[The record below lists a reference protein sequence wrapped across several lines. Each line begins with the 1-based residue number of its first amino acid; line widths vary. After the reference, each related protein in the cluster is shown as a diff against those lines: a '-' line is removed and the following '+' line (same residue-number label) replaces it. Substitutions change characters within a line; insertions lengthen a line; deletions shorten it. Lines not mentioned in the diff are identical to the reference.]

1 VNLTETALKN
11 AHGVAVLV
19 TVLVVFGLVS
29 VLSLPVQLTPDIE
42 RPRITVEANW
52 RAAAAEEVE
61 SEILEPIEEE
71 LKGLP
76 GLKEMTGS
84 AGQGGAYID
93 MQFALQTDLLSTR
106 MDIIDR
112 LNRIPPLPR
121 DADPPVTRM
130 GGGRGGDTNL
140 NLIWLYIQLDKNNP
154 NTIESYQKLIEDSVL
169 PAFDAIPGV
178 SRTVLDAN
186 SPLQLQIDIDPY
198 RAAELGISLPHVF
211 NMAATPLDV
220 SGGFVE
226 LGRRQ
231 YTLRFA
237 GKYKPEELEQLVLT
251 WREDKPIYLGDIADV
266 SIDRGIRRSF
276 TVQNGRPAL
285 AIQVDREPGANVLE
299 TLGRV
304 KAVAADL
311 RDGILARNQLRIE
324 PSFDPSVFIN
334 RAIALVSGNLVA
346 GVMLTV
352 AVLWWFLRRATA
364 TVIIAATIPISL
376 LSTFIVL
383 NLTGRSINVISLAG
397 LAFSVG
403 MVVDAAI
410 VVLENVVRLR
420 ESGESRFAAALK
432 GATQVWP
439 ALFASTL
446 TTVAIFL
453 PVIFIEDVEGQ
464 LFADL
469 ALTIAI
475 AVSISLFVAVTIL
488 PVAAERFLKSGRLED
503 RHESF
508 YVAVASRI
516 MAVSG
521 TRTRRL
527 ALISTLMLIP
537 VVTTWLFLPKLDYL
551 PPVKRDAV
559 DVFLNLPPGSNID
572 FTEDE
577 IIATFIE
584 RLQPYMDGE
593 KEPALRN
600 YFIRIFGPS
609 MGIMGVRAKDQSQVE
624 ELQSVVAREIIRD
637 IPDSMLYPQRGNLFG
652 NFDGARGIGL
662 MIQARDDFARAE
674 AARVAIAKLN
684 AVLPN
689 ARVRADPPL
698 VQFEA
703 ELRMTPKDQQIIE
716 AGWNRR
722 DVARMIRAF
731 GNGLYVGEYF
741 DGDERMDIIV
751 KAGGWTVP
759 EDLENLIVAT
769 PSGGLFQLGQLV
781 DMQRTVGPA
790 GITHFGGKRTQT
802 VYVDPPPR
810 VSLQE
815 TMDVLTAEVEPAVRL
830 ALPRDGS
837 IQYSGTASSLADSV
851 ITMSSNF
858 LLALFLLYA
867 LMAGLFRSLKDSL
880 IVLLTI
886 PLATV
891 GGVLALQLLNLIY
904 FQPMDLL
911 TMIGFIILLGLVVN
925 NAILLVHQ
933 TRAGERDGLSRDDAV
948 RQALLLRVRPIF
960 MSTLTSIFGMLPL
973 LLVPGEGALIYR
985 GLAGVIV
992 GGMAV
997 STLFTLL
1004 LLPSLLRM
1012 GKARPSEQ
1020 DDLVVE
1026 AI

>member
-1 VNLTETALKN
+1 VNLTDTALKN

-19 TVLVVFGLVS
+19 AVLGVFGVVS

-61 SEILEPIEEE
+61 SEILEPIEDE

-76 GLKEMTGS
+76 GLKEMAGS
-84 AGQGGAYID
+84 AGQGGAFID
-93 MQFALQTDLLSTR
+93 LQFALETDLLSTR
-106 MDIIDR
+106 MDIVDR

-140 NLIWLYIQLDKNNP
+140 SLIYFYIQLDPSNH

-169 PAFDAIPGV
+169 PAFEAVPGV
-178 SRTVLDAN
+178 SRTFLEAGA
-186 SPLQLQIDIDPY
+186 PLQLQIEIDPY
-198 RAAELGISLPHVF
+198 RAAELGISLPQVF
-211 NMAATPLDV
+211 DMAATPLDV

-237 GKYKPEELEQLVLT
+237 GKYKPEEMAQLVLT
-251 WREDKPIYLGDIADV
+251 WRDDKPIYLGDIATITV
-266 SIDRGIRRSF
+266 DRGVRRSF
-276 TVQNGRPAL
+276 TIQNGRPAMP
-285 AIQVDREPGANVLE
+285 IQIDREPGANVLE
-299 TLGRV
+299 TLDRV
-304 KAVAADL
+304 KAVAAEL
-311 RDGILARNQLRIE
+311 RTGILARNQLRIE
-324 PSFDPSVFIN
+324 PSFDPGVFIN
-334 RAIALVSGNLVA
+334 RAINLVTGNLIA
-346 GVMLTV
+346 GVLLTI

-364 TVIIAATIPISL
+364 TLIIAATIPISL

-397 LAFSVG
+397 LAFAVG

-410 VVLENVVRLR
+410 VVLENIVRLR
-420 ESGESRFAAALK
+420 EAGESRLDAALH

-453 PVIFIEDVEGQ
+453 PVIFIQDVEGQ

-488 PVAAERFLKSGRLED
+488 PVAAERFMKSARLED

-508 YVAVASRI
+508 WLSVATKVMSI
-516 MAVSG
+516 TG
-521 TRTRRL
+521 TRARRL
-527 ALISTLMLIP
+527 TLIGTLMLTP
-537 VVTTWLFLPKLDYL
+537 VVVTLLFLPKLDYL

-559 DVFLNLPPGSNID
+559 DVFLNMPPGSSID
-572 FTEDE
+572 FIEE
-577 IIATFIE
+577 EVVATFVE
-584 RLQPYMDGE
+584 RLQPYMDGT

-600 YFIRIFGPS
+600 YFIRVFGPFG
-609 MGIMGVRAKDQSQVE
+609 GIMGVRAKDQSQVE
-624 ELQSVVAREIIRD
+624 ELQRVVATEIIKD
-637 IPDSMLYPQRGNLFG
+637 IPDAMLYPQRGNLFG
-652 NFDGARGIGL
+652 NFSDDRGIGL
-662 MIQARDDFARAE
+662 MIQSSDDVARVE
-674 AARVAIAKLN
+674 AARQAIEQISNL
-684 AVLPN
+684 LPG

-703 ELRMTPKDQQIIE
+703 ELRMVPRDQQIIE

-751 KAGGWTVP
+751 KASDWLVP
-759 EDLENLIVAT
+759 EDLENLVVAT
-769 PSGGLFQLGQLV
+769 PSGSLFQLGQLV
-781 DMQRTVGPA
+781 EMKRTVGPG
-790 GITHFGGKRTQT
+790 GINHFGGKRTQA
-802 VYVDPPPR
+802 VIIDPPPR
-810 VSLQE
+810 ISLQE
-815 TMDVLTAEVEPAVRL
+815 TLEVLVAEVEPAIRL
-830 ALPRDGS
+830 QLPGDGS
-837 IQYSGTASSLADSV
+837 VTYSGAAGSLGDSV

-867 LMAGLFRSLKDSL
+867 LMAGLFRSMKDSL

-891 GGVLALQLLNLIY
+891 GGVLALQILNLIY

-933 TRAGERDGLSRDDAV
+933 TRIGEREGLPRDEAV

-1012 GKARPSEQ
+1012 GKAKP
-1020 DDLVVE
+1020 VVAEKVPME
-1026 AI
+1026 AV